1 MNSIYIAVHIL
12 KHIFDWN
19 EYHFNLTIV
28 IVNLFFQ
35 IILPKVKNFI
45 VTIFFHLDRGF
56 ELTYRSSDD
65 SSLQIVKYGEYI
77 YDHIIL
83 FAPAT
88 KGNRKFLCFFLV
100 FIFFFTEFGG
110 RLDAEALT
118 EFVDAGGNILVAGSN
133 LIGKNII
140 YIFHSIQ

>member
-1 MNSIYIAVHIL
+1 MMNSIYIAVHIL

-28 IVNLFFQ
+28 IVNLFSNYFTK
-35 IILPKVKNFI
+35 IKNFI
-45 VTIFFHLDRGF
+45 LNISFHLDRGF

-88 KGNRKFLCFFLV
+88 KGNRKFLCFFLW
-100 FIFFFTEFGG
+100 FSYSSSQNS
-110 RLDAEALT
+110 
-118 EFVDAGGNILVAGSN
+118 VDVWMPKL
-133 LIGKNII
+133 
-140 YIFHSIQ
+140 

>member
-1 MNSIYIAVHIL
+1 
-12 KHIFDWN
+12 
-19 EYHFNLTIV
+19 
-28 IVNLFFQ
+28 
-35 IILPKVKNFI
+35 
-45 VTIFFHLDRGF
+45 
-56 ELTYRSSDD
+56 
-65 SSLQIVKYGEYI
+65 
-77 YDHIIL
+77 
-83 FAPAT
+83 
-88 KGNRKFLCFFLV
+88 LV

>member
-1 MNSIYIAVHIL
+1 MVN
-12 KHIFDWN
+12 IF
-19 EYHFNLTIV
+19 T
-28 IVNLFFQ
+28 
-35 IILPKVKNFI
+35 IIL
-45 VTIFFHLDRGF
+45 
-56 ELTYRSSDD
+56 
-65 SSLQIVKYGEYI
+65 SSLLQR
-77 YDHIIL
+77 
-83 FAPAT
+83 
-88 KGNRKFLCFFLV
+88 RKVIENSFVFFLV